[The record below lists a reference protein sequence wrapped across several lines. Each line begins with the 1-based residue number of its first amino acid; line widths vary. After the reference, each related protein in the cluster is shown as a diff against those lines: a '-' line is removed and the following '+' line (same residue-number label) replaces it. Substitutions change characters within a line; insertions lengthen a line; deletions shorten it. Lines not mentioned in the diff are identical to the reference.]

1 MSNGLVQWLHSH
13 HTHTIIVGGLTTEHA
28 VRKTVEQLCRI
39 KTWQVIVNL
48 GACRGYTPK
57 STLNAIYS
65 MRAAGAHVVADASA
79 LPQILAGSP
88 FAARR
93 TA

>member
-1 MSNGLVQWLHSH
+1 MQTGALWFMMRPSETFVSKPHEKML
-13 HTHTIIVGGLTTEHA
+13 I
-28 VRKTVEQLCRI
+28 
-39 KTWQVIVNL
+39 

-79 LPQILAGSP
+79 LPQILAGNP
-88 FAARR
+88 FGARR